1 MITAQGLTRSF
12 RTRTGP
18 VQAVAGVDL
27 SVDDGEVVG
36 FLGPN
41 GAGKTTTVRMLCTLL
56 KPTSGTAAVA
66 GFDVVRERGEV
77 RRRIGYVGQTSSGGE
92 HRAGDELRVQGRLQ
106 GLSGAL
112 LEARISELTEQFEL
126 GGLLERPCS
135 KLSGGQ
141 RRRFD
146 LALGLIHRPALLFLD
161 EPTAGL
167 DPQARANLW
176 EHLRTLRAQ
185 EGTTIF
191 LTTHYLEEADALCDR
206 ILVIDG
212 GRIVASDTSEAL
224 KNKIGSDVIILE
236 TEQIGD
242 AATVAALVLPDSRPD
257 STAGA
262 VHVQCAEAQRRLP
275 ELLRALDQAGV
286 RLSSVAVKRPSLD
299 DVFLRLTGRSLRE
312 DAATAEPRPEPEPER
327 ESAPEAAQEEAG
339 QSGSIDSKVGS

>member
-27 SVDDGEVVG
+27 AVDDGEVVG

-56 KPTSGTAAVA
+56 KPTSGTATVA
-66 GFDVVRERGEV
+66 GFDVVRKRGEV
-77 RRRIGYVGQTSSGGE
+77 RRRIGYVGQTSSGGD

-106 GLSGAL
+106 GLSSAATD
-112 LEARISELTEQFEL
+112 ARINELAERFEL
-126 GGLLERPCS
+126 GDLLPRPCS

-141 RRRFD
+141 RRRLD

-176 EHLRTLRAQ
+176 ELLRTLRADQ
-185 EGTTIF
+185 GTTIF
-191 LTTHYLEEADALCDR
+191 LTTHYLDEADALCDR
-206 ILVIDG
+206 ILVIDA
-212 GRIVASDTSEAL
+212 GRIIASDTSEAL
-224 KNKIGSDVIILE
+224 KNQIGGDVVILE
-236 TEQIGD
+236 TGQIGD
-242 AATVAALVLPDSRPD
+242 AAAVAARVLPGSRPD

-286 RLSSVAVKRPSLD
+286 TLTSVAVKRPSLD

-312 DAATAEPRPEPEPER
+312 DTPAHSPRPDP
-327 ESAPEAAQEEAG
+327 APQQAGAADPVPSEVA
-339 QSGSIDSKVGS
+339 S